1 MGFERSF
8 CSVEEWV
15 PARSTRA
22 PNGKARL
29 IPRGARPDLPH
40 QEQKGGPFMILILVE
55 IVLLLVGTMSVTIV
69 IRRKR
74 R

>member
-29 IPRGARPDLPH
+29 SLHGVGRTFHIRSRKEDR
-40 QEQKGGPFMILILVE
+40 FMILILVDV
-55 IVLLLVGTMSVTIV
+55 VLTLVGTMTVAIV